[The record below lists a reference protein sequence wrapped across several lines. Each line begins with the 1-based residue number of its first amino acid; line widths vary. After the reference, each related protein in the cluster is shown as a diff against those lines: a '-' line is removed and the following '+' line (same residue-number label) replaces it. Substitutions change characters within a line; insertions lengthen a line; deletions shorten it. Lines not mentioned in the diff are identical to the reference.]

1 MRERAILRELQRD
14 WDLLGGGLRAVE
26 PAPRAGGPPFP
37 TTGAGLFAEL
47 EEVLHL
53 QRELRR
59 ARPARY
65 ARRFVN
71 SGWTLRD
78 LLAHLA
84 SWAAEFR
91 RQVETIAAGREFD
104 YAIPFA
110 LSVIGPNQWNE
121 EQVQERRSLG
131 LRAVLDQLEDETRRL
146 QDVVLA
152 LPREMLLKP
161 AMLPAAPSGDP
172 RSRMPGNI
180 AIVVSGKCN
189 HDRYHLGQIRRWLAE
204 RESEAPPA
212 RRRKR
217 RSK

>member
-1 MRERAILRELQRD
+1 MRERALLHELERD
-14 WDLLGGGLRAVE
+14 WDALARGLRAVE

-59 ARPARY
+59 ARPARH

-71 SGWTLRD
+71 AGWTLRD

-110 LSVIGPNQWNE
+110 LSVMGPNQWNE

-131 LRAVLDQLEDETRRL
+131 FRAVLDQLEDETRRL
-146 QDVVLA
+146 QGLVLA
-152 LPREMLLKP
+152 MPREMLLKP

-172 RSRMPGNI
+172 RSRMRGNI
-180 AIVVSGKCN
+180 AIVVSGKCS
-189 HDRYHLGQIRRWLAE
+189 HDRYHLGQIRRWLDEIEQA
-204 RESEAPPA
+204 
-212 RRRKR
+212 
-217 RSK
+217 

>member
-1 MRERAILRELQRD
+1 MRERAILDELKRD
-14 WDLLGGGLRAVE
+14 WDALGKELGAGA
-26 PAPRAGGPPFP
+26 PAARPAGPPFP
-37 TTGAGLFAEL
+37 TTAAGLFAEL

-59 ARPARY
+59 ARPARF

-71 SGWTLRD
+71 AGWTLRD

-91 RQVETIAAGREFD
+91 RQVETIAADREFD

-110 LSVIGPNQWNE
+110 FSVIGPNQWNE

-131 LRAVLDQLEDETRRL
+131 MRAVLDQLEDETRRL
-146 QDVVLA
+146 QDVVLG
-152 LPREMLLKP
+152 LPRERLLKP
-161 AMLPAAPSGDP
+161 AMMPAAPNGDP
-172 RSRMPGNI
+172 QSRMRGNI
-180 AIVVSGKCN
+180 AIVVSGKCA

-204 RESEAPPA
+204 RESEARPA
-212 RRRKR
+212 GRRTR
-217 RSK
+217 RPK